1 MRRLLESVA
10 GDIAKLLE
18 EMSIEEL
25 EELIAYANGV
35 LRRKKESL
43 EVKKQYKFDYEV
55 TLDPRK
61 GFPYVARLVWR
72 DGKVER
78 EFYNLRKQYG
88 KKQVTVWGTFEA
100 SDGDIIEMRTGA
112 SWKND
117 YRSWYLVYKGKLYW
131 LTLTGDSR
139 RKSIVVDYLSGELT
153 MEDLIDALNVNI
165 SNPEYEGE
173 VVEG

>member
-1 MRRLLESVA
+1 MRRLIESVSEDLA
-10 GDIAKLLE
+10 RLLE

-43 EVKKQYKFDYEV
+43 VARKRYKFDFEV

-72 DGKVER
+72 DGRMER
-78 EFYNLRKQYG
+78 EFYNLKKQYG

-117 YRSWYLVYKGKLYW
+117 YRAWYLVHKGNLYL
-131 LTLTGDSR
+131 LTWTNDSR
-139 RKSIVVDYLSGELT
+139 GKKVVVDYLSGEITKEEL
-153 MEDLIDALNVNI
+153 MEILKVRESEPDFR
-165 SNPEYEGE
+165 GE
-173 VVEG
+173 VVE